1 MSIVVNASTRVTA
14 QGLLVRRRCWLG
26 LAGAAALLAAP
37 AAAQDLSSGLPP
49 RPPETIVAAAQSCA
63 NAVTT
68 DRLDEERL
76 AAEGWVLGQIS
87 DRGRSV
93 DTSLRFF
100 SRDSLLLMTD
110 TSGGASCVIMARLES
125 VRNFAPLREGLI
137 AVFGQPSEGAAEAST
152 MWVLPGNRA
161 AQLDTTG
168 SRNRPGVRIIVIHM
182 SGNSP

>member
-1 MSIVVNASTRVTA
+1 
-14 QGLLVRRRCWLG
+14 
-26 LAGAAALLAAP
+26 
-37 AAAQDLSSGLPP
+37 
-49 RPPETIVAAAQSCA
+49 
-63 NAVTT
+63 
-68 DRLDEERL
+68 
-76 AAEGWVLGQIS
+76 VLGQIS
-87 DRGRSV
+87 DRGRPV

-100 SRDSLLLMTD
+100 SRNSLLLMTD